1 MKTTTIVILWF
12 AFIGLVAALVSCKSS
27 HHCDAY
33 GQTKNIHNT
42 TVSK

>member
-1 MKTTTIVILWF
+1 MKTIAIVLAWF
-12 AFIGLVAALVSCKSS
+12 LFIGTLATLVSCKSS

-33 GQTKNIHNT
+33 GQTEHIQNR

>member
-1 MKTTTIVILWF
+1 MKTRTIVILWF

-33 GQTKNIHNT
+33 GQAETIHSK

>member
-1 MKTTTIVILWF
+1 MKTIAIVLAWF
-12 AFIGLVAALVSCKSS
+12 LFIGTLATLVSCASG

-33 GQTKNIHNT
+33 GQTENVQNR

>member
-1 MKTTTIVILWF
+1 MKTIVIVLLWF
-12 AFIGLVAALVSCKSS
+12 LFIGTLATLVSCKSS

-33 GQTKNIHNT
+33 GQAETIHSK

>member
-1 MKTTTIVILWF
+1 MKTIAIILAWF
-12 AFIGLVAALVSCKSS
+12 LFIGTLATLVSCASG

-33 GQTKNIHNT
+33 GQTETIHSK